1 VPLDTRHHHFK
12 RKLRFPKEWAM
23 TEERREELVAQRQA
37 QLEKD
42 AQLQIAGQLVDG
54 EQIIRQ
60 VMAQRA
66 AAAVVEEP
74 ILVPAKGKFAG
85 KGGNG
90 RRVSVRR

>member
-1 VPLDTRHHHFK
+1 
-12 RKLRFPKEWAM
+12 M
-23 TEERREELVAQRQA
+23 TEERREELLTQRQA

-74 ILVPAKGKFAG
+74 VLVPVKGAKSTGK
-85 KGGNG
+85 
-90 RRVSVRR
+90 RLSVRR